1 MPNANAEAQRRWRQ
15 RQKEKKK
22 DGLKQGAAVR
32 DVFIKPF
39 FEFAENTFGGGSDF
53 DVALGLIGIE
63 TPQFDDD
70 RGPEAY
76 IRGDHDDTEL
86 DDAYNPF
93 KGAERS
99 LGRAEVM
106 VGCLIT
112 AAVDLASEIN
122 DYKRTEIK
130 ARIAEIEASDL
141 SDLATKKAALKEVT
155 RLNKMLDQLDKQ
167 VRWTFPQWKVT
178 G

>member
-1 MPNANAEAQRRWRQ
+1 MSNAHAEAQRRYRQ
-15 RQKEKKK
+15 SQQAKKK
-22 DGLKQGAAVR
+22 EGLKRGSGES
-32 DVFIKPF
+32 DVFKMPF
-39 FEFAENTFGGGSDF
+39 FEFLGDFCWNGSDF
-53 DVALGLIGIE
+53 NVALDLAGIE

-70 RGPEAY
+70 LGPEHHTRDVGAPPK
-76 IRGDHDDTEL
+76 GDFG
-86 DDAYNPF
+86 YPF
-93 KGAERS
+93 GDAERS

-112 AAVDLASEIN
+112 AAADLARQVNAYKRQEIN
-122 DYKRTEIK
+122 
-130 ARIAEIEASDL
+130 ARIAEIEGSDL
-141 SDLATKKAALKEVT
+141 SAPEAKKAALQEAA